1 MPIHQASPKPVDVTT
16 MSRPKGV
23 AGDAAGGSR
32 PLNVEEEVN
41 VIFSDGLRNDL
52 RVCSYHVC
60 KVLVSHLATPVEDEF
75 LSGLSNIEV
84 VRRAY
89 QSLGQ
94 GLLAYGKL
102 LKRHERLNKE
112 YWHVEETCHAREC
125 SFKMYQDRE
134 RELMDSLKDMEKDSD
149 DWRRTASEQV
159 EKIKKLEDIL
169 EPKSKQLADA
179 EERVQLLE
187 GEKTKLVTK
196 LAQAE
201 MERHKLVWEFDP
213 VVSKRLHMSVEYR
226 KSLVVPIVLFLTAG
240 WLGGL
245 SLRKTEADIAAVL
258 SETGNLDIKVEAD
271 IAAVLSET
279 NNLDIKVEAL
289 MKLTLDVPPT
299 NIEPDPSAEA
309 NDGGGDSQA
318 PLDIQATSSAPSQ
331 PVT

>member
-32 PLNVEEEVN
+32 PLNVEEEV
-41 VIFSDGLRNDL
+41 VDLSMAICLSLGLRNDL
-52 RVCSYHVC
+52 RVCSYRAC

-84 VRRAY
+84 VRPAY

-94 GLLAYGKL
+94 GLLA
-102 LKRHERLNKE
+102 
-112 YWHVEETCHAREC
+112 
-125 SFKMYQDRE
+125 Q
-134 RELMDSLKDMEKDSD
+134 
-149 DWRRTASEQV
+149 EQV

-258 SETGNLDIKVEAD
+258 SETSNLDIKVEAD